1 MRKFYKNVIEGIG
14 HTPLVEMG
22 RLNPNKKVT
31 VLAKVESA
39 NPGGSIKD
47 RTALFMIEN
56 AEKRGSL
63 TRDKIILEATSGN
76 TGIGLAMIAAV
87 KGYKLCLIMPESASE
102 ERKKILKALG
112 AELYFTPA
120 GQGTDGAIEVAY
132 KMLRENP
139 DKYFGTDQFNNE
151 DNIAAH
157 YYGTAQEIWDQTE
170 GRVTMVVATLGTS
183 GTAMG
188 ISKRLKELNPQI
200 RIIGVEPYLQHKI
213 QGLKNMR
220 ESYRPGIFNKNMLDE
235 KINIQDEDAFEMS
248 RRIAREEGIFVG
260 MSSGAAMFVGLQ
272 KAQLLEEGVIVV
284 ILPDGGERYLSTPLF
299 DFKKEI
305 STFNLYN
312 SFTRQ
317 KTLFN
322 PIKTDEVRMRTCGPT
337 IHDTPH
343 LGNYRRLIV
352 SDVINRFLIYK
363 GYQVKNVLD
372 IVDFGDKSIRGSEK
386 ESMELAEYSKKYL
399 QIFIEDTQFLNIL
412 QDNIYVKASDN
423 VDAMLKIVEKLADKD
438 YAYEKLHS
446 VYYNIAKLTD
456 YGMLSNID
464 LGKTRQAKSID
475 LDDYEKDSPADFAL
489 LKRSSLAEL
498 KRGIYYKTV
507 WGNVRPSWHLECA
520 AISQKYLGDTYDI
533 HVSGAD
539 EIFPHCENV
548 LAIHKAFSGHK
559 GPNYWMNA
567 ELVMVDGR
575 KMSRSL
581 NNALSLSQL
590 RQNGYSGSDVRFF
603 LMGVHYRKPV
613 NYSEAALQTAK
624 NTVRKIQTFIRRL
637 HAVDSQ
643 NGNGFAETD
652 QLIYDLKHEFAA
664 ALDDDLNMAGALAAL
679 FGFIGKINGPLTG
692 NIVNQKDAL
701 KILTALENI
710 NLVLGIMDFD
720 VKIAHR
726 KIEELISRRNEARK
740 ARNWAEADSYR
751 AQLADMGVDLLD
763 TPQGV
768 IWRFK

>member
-679 FGFIGKINGPLTG
+679 FGFIGKINAPLTG

>member
-14 HTPLVEMG
+14 NTPLVEIG

-423 VDAMLKIVEKLADKD
+423 VDAMLKIVEKLVDKD

-679 FGFIGKINGPLTG
+679 FGFIGKINAPLTG

-751 AQLADMGVDLLD
+751 DQLADMGVDLLD